1 MEENITIDIRK
12 IFRLKKELHYT
23 AITGIRNTFRHEK
36 TKAIKD
42 RIIRNINNLFEHEEE
57 ENYYKPARV
66 SKFWSNDYIEYESKG
81 DKSKTLLVE
90 EYLNKIIQYLK
101 EIISNIKKSD
111 KW

>member
-23 AITGIRNTFRHEK
+23 AITGIRNIFRHEK

-57 ENYYKPARV
+57 EIIINQL
-66 SKFWSNDYIEYESKG
+66 ESANFG
-81 DKSKTLLVE
+81 VTII
-90 EYLNKIIQYLK
+90 LNTKVTVTKVKHY
-101 EIISNIKKSD
+101 
-111 KW
+111 